1 MGLPEWIVW
10 AFVFSLGCCIGS
22 FLNVV
27 IYRLPREKS
36 LVFPGSACPACGKS
50 IRFYDNIPLLSW
62 LCLKAKCRFC
72 KSPVSVR
79 YFVIELLTG
88 CLFLGVFLA
97 YFKVGVVRGM
107 PNLLTAG
114 WVLYLVHMIL
124 ISGLIASSAIDL
136 ELWIIPLSICWFV
149 TGTSVVGMTAVAGA
163 LASAGPLPSILPLA
177 NPVTGALAVGGMVG
191 LVVSLIL
198 LGVGKLKRSYEP
210 DPNAD
215 PEKNTALESGPFDDD
230 DAYNHRKEM
239 CRELLF
245 LAPVI
250 MLAYGAYWSTKSVP
264 AVNDWWTGIMAKPAA
279 TAFLGSLWG
288 YFVGCG
294 VVWATRILGTLG
306 FGKEAM
312 GLGDVHLMGAVGAV
326 IGAKMVTLAFFIA
339 PFFGLTW
346 ALFHLFFRKT
356 RQIPYGPFLS
366 LGSFTVM
373 IFHDWMVQALI
384 QWYGV

>member
-1 MGLPEWIVW
+1 MSLPEWIIL
-10 AFVFSLGCCIGS
+10 AFVFSMGCCIGS

-62 LCLKAKCRFC
+62 LVLGAKCRDC
-72 KSPVSVR
+72 KASVSVR
-79 YFVIELLTG
+79 YFVIECLTG
-88 CLFLGVFLA
+88 LTFLGVFVA
-97 YFKVGVVRGM
+97 YFQLGVIQDM
-107 PNLLTAG
+107 PHLLTAG

-124 ISGLIASSAIDL
+124 ISALIASSAIDL

-149 TGTSVVGMTAVAGA
+149 TGTSIVGITAVAGA
-163 LASAGPLPSILPLA
+163 LANTGPLPSMLPKA
-177 NPVTGALAVGGMVG
+177 SPVTGALAVGAAVG
-191 LVVSLIL
+191 LVISLVL
-198 LGVGKLKRSYEP
+198 LALGKIKRSYELDSTVEP
-210 DPNAD
+210 Q
-215 PEKNTALESGPFDDD
+215 KNSEPESGPFDDD
-230 DAYNHRKEM
+230 HLYNHRKEM
-239 CRELLF
+239 CYEVVF
-245 LAPVI
+245 LGPMIV
-250 MLAYGAYWSTKSVP
+250 LACAAYWITHSVP
-264 AVNDWWTGIMAKPAA
+264 AVNEWWVGIMGKPVV

-288 YFVGCG
+288 YLVGCA

-326 IGAKMVTLAFFIA
+326 VGAKMVTVAFFIA
-339 PFFGLTW
+339 PFFGLAW
-346 ALFHLFFRKT
+346 AAFHMFYKKS

-373 IFHDWMVQALI
+373 ILHDWMVQRLFLL
-384 QWYGV
+384 YGG